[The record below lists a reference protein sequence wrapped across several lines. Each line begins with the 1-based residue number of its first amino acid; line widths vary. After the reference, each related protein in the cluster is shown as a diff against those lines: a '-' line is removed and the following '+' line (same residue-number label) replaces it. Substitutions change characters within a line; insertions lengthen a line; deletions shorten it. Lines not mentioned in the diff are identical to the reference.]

1 MLSYRHGFHAGN
13 AADVFKHSVLFS
25 FLKLYTQKAKPFTAF
40 DLNGGSGVYNLLS
53 EWSVQTGEADLG
65 IVRLLKLYNEKKL
78 PYPIPED
85 FKNYLEF
92 CKTNYKKDNSY
103 YGSPEI
109 IRSFLPPE
117 SNLIVTDLH
126 SAEAE
131 NLKLRYKN
139 VQNIHVHKRD
149 CYEAVCALTP
159 PNPVRGFALFD
170 PSYEIISD
178 YKNVAKAVEKAKG
191 KWNAGIFIVWYPLLE
206 HRLTEIRELKQRLSG
221 LKNSPYLNFEV
232 EHGLYLKDFYLS
244 EKTEGYGLRGSGIF
258 IINPIWG
265 LKEKLEELVEYV
277 SGGNGLNPAL
287 L

>member
-13 AADVFKHSVLFS
+13 TADVFKHSVLFS

-178 YKNVAKAVEKAKG
+178 YKNVAKAVEKTKG

-232 EHGLYLKDFYLS
+232 DHGLYLKDFYLS